1 MVREDDIDPGGW
13 DRVDRSKL
21 IVPLDTH
28 MHRIAIGLSLTERK
42 QPDQRT
48 ALEITRAFSEI
59 YPEDPVRYDFVLT
72 RFGIRSDM
80 DMRELEG

>member
-13 DRVDRSKL
+13 GRIPRSKL

-28 MHRIAIGLSLTERK
+28 MHRIAIGLSLTRRA
-42 QPDQRT
+42 QADQRT

-59 YPEDPVRYDFVLT
+59 CPEDPVRYDFVLT
-72 RFGIRSDM
+72 RFGIRRDM
-80 DMRELEG
+80 DMRELNR